1 MTSAPNR
8 AARHGGQAGYG
19 RVHHAKLEPA
29 FRGHPSGRISELAL
43 RASSK
48 SDSAITFN
56 RFGNF
61 MKPPPQISPDQRN
74 SRCDNR
80 TPDDSRN
87 FPSTDY
93 NFQSTTEACGSVS
106 TISQEKL
113 RTFWKLSSE
122 FFSAENRRHHA
133 TELLLFALISGI
145 SAWPIISAL
154 VAVTRLVRDC

>member
-1 MTSAPNR
+1 MAGRPDTG
-8 AARHGGQAGYG
+8 AAITPSWSPLFA
-19 RVHHAKLEPA
+19 A
-29 FRGHPSGRISELAL
+29 PSGRISQLAL

-56 RFGNF
+56 KFRNF

-93 NFQSTTEACGSVS
+93 NFQSTTEACGNVS

-113 RTFWKLSSE
+113 RTFWKLSGE
-122 FFSAENRRHHA
+122 FFSAENRAPSCNRA
-133 TELLLFALISGI
+133 PALRPYQ
-145 SAWPIISAL
+145 W
-154 VAVTRLVRDC
+154 

>member
-1 MTSAPNR
+1 
-8 AARHGGQAGYG
+8 
-19 RVHHAKLEPA
+19 
-29 FRGHPSGRISELAL
+29 
-43 RASSK
+43 
-48 SDSAITFN
+48 
-56 RFGNF
+56 
-61 MKPPPQISPDQRN
+61 MKPTPQIRPDQRN

-93 NFQSTTEACGSVS
+93 NFQSTTEACRSVS

-133 TELLLFALISGI
+133 TELLLFALLSGI

-154 VAVTRLVRDC
+154 VAVARLVRNY

>member
-1 MTSAPNR
+1 
-8 AARHGGQAGYG
+8 
-19 RVHHAKLEPA
+19 
-29 FRGHPSGRISELAL
+29 L

-56 RFGNF
+56 KFRNF
-61 MKPPPQISPDQRN
+61 MKPTPQISPDQRN

-122 FFSAENRRHHA
+122 FFSAETGAITQQSSCSSPLSVEFQPGRLSRPSLPWRA
-133 TELLLFALISGI
+133 CSGI
-145 SAWPIISAL
+145 TDGDQRRQLARPRSLYGLRRAHSGVL
-154 VAVTRLVRDC
+154 LSGRRYRRRCRDCRS